1 MGLSRLNQTSLEA
14 LRGLFSSLEIP
25 AIDSIAGTY
34 RGSFAGPR
42 WTRVAVRPALWLTG
56 LGRWWGKELSGKG
69 TAINLIRKGENLTT
83 RFPMKV
89 IRRKSFIDGRNGL
102 LLYYLPNHPILW
114 LLVEDEIRC
123 FDEHT
128 LLGMTHSRIP
138 IVGRLVLPFILK
150 EQTS

>member
-34 RGSFAGPR
+34 RGSFTGPR

-56 LGRWWGKELSGKG
+56 LGRWWGKELSGQG
-69 TAINLIRKGENLTT
+69 TAINLIRKEDDLTT
-83 RFPMKV
+83 RFPMK
-89 IRRKSFIDGRNGL
+89 ITRGKSFIDGRDGL
-102 LLYYLPNHPILW
+102 LMYYLPNHPILW
-114 LLVEDEIRC
+114 LLVEDEIRRL
-123 FDEHT
+123 DQNT
-128 LLGMTHSRIP
+128 LLGMTHARIP

-150 EQTS
+150 KQTS

>member
-1 MGLSRLNQTSLEA
+1 MDISRLNQTSLEA

-42 WTRVAVRPALWLTG
+42 WTRAAVRPALWLTG
-56 LGRWWGKELSGKG
+56 LGRWWGKELSGQG
-69 TAINLIRKGENLTT
+69 TAINLIRNGENLTT

-89 IRRKSFIDGRNGL
+89 IQGKSFIDGRDGL
-102 LLYYLPNHPILW
+102 MLYYLPNHPILW
-114 LLVEDEIRC
+114 LLVEDEIRRL
-123 FDEHT
+123 DQNT

>member
-1 MGLSRLNQTSLEA
+1 MGLSQLNQTSLGT

-42 WTRVAVRPALWLTG
+42 WTRVAIRPALWLTG
-56 LGRWWGKELSGKG
+56 LGRWWGKELSSQG
-69 TAINLIRKGENLTT
+69 TAINLIRKGGNLTT
-83 RFPMKV
+83 RFPMKI
-89 IRRKSFIDGRNGL
+89 IRGKSFIDGRDGL

-114 LLVEDEIRC
+114 LLVEDEIRRL
-123 FDEHT
+123 DQNT

-138 IVGRLVLPFILK
+138 ILGRLVLPFILK
-150 EQTS
+150 KQTS